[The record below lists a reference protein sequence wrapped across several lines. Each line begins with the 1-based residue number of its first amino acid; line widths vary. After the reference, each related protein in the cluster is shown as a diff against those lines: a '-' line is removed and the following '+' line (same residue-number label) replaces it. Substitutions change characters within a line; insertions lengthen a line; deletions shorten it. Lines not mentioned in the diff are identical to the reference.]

1 MADDSILC
9 TAFRA
14 FVVVVCV
21 AASPLRAESS
31 PQLPD
36 GRQQPQVVTITR
48 VEVPP
53 KLEDYLDGQ
62 PPDGAQPVT
71 EFVQRDP
78 GDGVPASQRTEAYLS
93 YDDHN
98 LYVVFVARDSE
109 PGRVR
114 ATLTRRE
121 GFENDDTVGIALDT
135 FQDQR
140 RAYLFVVNPLGV
152 QRDAISQDNGEDDE
166 SFDTVWESDG
176 QLTDFGY
183 VVRIAIPF
191 KSLRF
196 PNRPEQEWGIAL
208 LRDIP
213 RNNETSFWPYI
224 TRRISGFIR
233 QLATA
238 RGMRDIS
245 PGRNLQLIPYAA
257 FAGARFLDVDR
268 AAFVSDRDGRAG
280 VDGKIVVRDAFSVDL
295 TFNPDFSQIESDEPQ
310 VTINQ
315 RFEVFFPEK
324 RPFFIENASYFET
337 PINLFFSRRIVD
349 PQVGARVTGKM
360 GGWAIGGLA
369 MDDRAP
375 GELVDPTDHAFEKRA
390 GIGVFRLQR
399 DLPRQSAI
407 GVIATTRGFAGEES
421 QVAAIDGRYRLNDTW
436 VVTGQVA
443 MSRLEEEGE
452 TLSGPAIQ
460 LEVDRTGR
468 NWGAF
473 LRLEDIGEDFR
484 APLGFVRRVD
494 TRVVNPF
501 VRYTWFPE
509 RAGLVSL
516 RPELSGTALW
526 NHAGTLEDW
535 DVNAEFQAEFK
546 GQTEVEVGFSESMER
561 FEGVEFRKRGYSAS
575 FGTAWLKWLE
585 GSASVDTGQE
595 INFFPSA
602 GVQAFLA
609 NGIEA
614 EISLT
619 LKPVAQLRLDQ
630 TYLFTRL
637 AARDNVPQ
645 VQPGAVIVDNH
656 IWRSRASYQF
666 TRRLSLRAI
675 LDYSGVLP
683 DSTLIDLEREKRFTA
698 DVLATYQIDP
708 WTAIYV
714 GYTDGYGNLEI
725 DPLSRDRLRPT
736 DSAFHSLGRQVFV
749 KTSYLLRF

>member
-1 MADDSILC
+1 VPEICRSCNALL
-9 TAFRA
+9 ALA
-14 FVVVVCV
+14 VLLCV
-21 AASPLRAESS
+21 AAPPLYASTSS
-31 PQLPD
+31 QLPD
-36 GRQQPQVVTITR
+36 GRQPETLTISR
-48 VEVPP
+48 VDVPP

-62 PPDGAQPVT
+62 PPDGLQPVT

-93 YDDHN
+93 YDDHH
-98 LYVVFVARDSE
+98 LYVIFVARDSE

-135 FQDQR
+135 FHDQR

-152 QRDAISQDNGEDDE
+152 QRDAISQDDGDDDE
-166 SFDTVWESDG
+166 SFDTVWESEG

-208 LRDIP
+208 IRDIP
-213 RNNETSFWPYI
+213 RNNEASFFPYI
-224 TRRISGFIR
+224 TRRVSSFIR
-233 QLATA
+233 QMAIA
-238 RGMRDIS
+238 RGLREIS

-257 FAGARFLDVDR
+257 FAGARFLDADR
-268 AAFVSDRDGRAG
+268 PAFVTDRDGRAG
-280 VDGKIVVRDAFSVDL
+280 VDGKIVVRDAFTVDL

-324 RPFFIENASYFET
+324 RPFFIENASYFDT

-349 PQVGARVTGKM
+349 PQVGARVTGKS

-375 GELVDPTDHAFEKRA
+375 GELVVPEDPAFEKRA
-390 GIGVFRLQR
+390 GIGVFRLQL

-407 GVIATTRGFAGEES
+407 GVLATTRGFGVDQS
-421 QVAAIDGRYRLNDTW
+421 QVAAIDGRYRLSDTW

-443 MSRLEEEGE
+443 TSRLEEEGE
-452 TLSGPAIQ
+452 TLTGPAVQ
-460 LEVDRTGR
+460 LMFDRTGR

-484 APLGFVRRVD
+484 APLGFVRRTD
-494 TRVVNPF
+494 TRVVNPYG
-501 VRYTWFPE
+501 RYTWFPE
-509 RAGLVSL
+509 WAGLVSL

-535 DVNAEFQAEFK
+535 NMNAEFQAELK
-546 GQTEVEVGFSESMER
+546 GQTQIEVGFSESMER

-575 FGTAWLKWLE
+575 FETALLKWLE
-585 GSASVDTGQE
+585 GSASIETGRE

-609 NGIEA
+609 DGTEA
-614 EISLT
+614 EVSVT

-675 LDYSGVLP
+675 LDYSAVLP
-683 DSTLIDLEREKRFTA
+683 DTILIDLEREKRFTA
-698 DVLATYQIDP
+698 DLLATYQIDP

>member
-1 MADDSILC
+1 MVIALC
-9 TAFRA
+9 
-14 FVVVVCV
+14 V
-21 AASPLRAESS
+21 ASPLRAQSAQQVPDDRT
-31 PQLPD
+31 PQAL
-36 GRQQPQVVTITR
+36 TIR
-48 VEVPP
+48 PVEVAP
-53 KLEDYLDGQ
+53 KLEDYVDGQ
-62 PPDGAQPVT
+62 APDGLQPVT
-71 EFVQRDP
+71 DFVQRDP

-93 YDDHN
+93 YDDEN
-98 LYVVFVARDSE
+98 LYAIFIARDSE

-121 GFENDDTVGIALDT
+121 GFENDDAVGIALDT
-135 FQDQR
+135 FLDQR

-152 QRDAISQDNGEDDE
+152 QRDAISQDNGQDDE
-166 SFDTVWESDG
+166 SFDTVWESEG
-176 QLTDFGY
+176 RLTDFGY

-208 LRDIP
+208 LREIP
-213 RNNETSFWPYI
+213 RTNETSFFPYI

-238 RGMRDIS
+238 RGMRDVS
-245 PGRNLQLIPYAA
+245 PGRNFQLIPYAA

-268 AAFVSDRDGRAG
+268 PAFVSERDGRAG
-280 VDGKIVVRDAFSVDL
+280 LDGKVVVRDAFTLDL

-337 PINLFFSRRIVD
+337 PFNLFFSRRIVD
-349 PQVGARVTGKM
+349 PQVGARVTGKA
-360 GGWAIGGLA
+360 GGWAMGGLV

-375 GELVDPTDHAFEKRA
+375 GEVVAPTDPAFEKRA

-399 DLPRQSAI
+399 ELPRQSSLGI
-407 GVIATTRGFAGEES
+407 LATTRGFAGESS
-421 QVAAIDGRYRLNDTW
+421 QVAAIDGRYRLSDTW
-436 VVTGQVA
+436 VVTGQLALSQV
-443 MSRLEEEGE
+443 EEDGA
-452 TLSGPAIQ
+452 TLSDPAFQI
-460 LEVDRTGR
+460 EFDRTGR

-473 LRLEDIGEDFR
+473 LRFEDVGEDFR
-484 APLGFVRRVD
+484 APLGFVNRVD

-501 VRYTWFPE
+501 IRYTWFPE
-509 RAGLVSL
+509 RAGIVSL

-535 DVNAEFQAEFK
+535 DVNAEFQVEFK
-546 GQTEVEVGFSESMER
+546 GQTEIEAGYSESMER
-561 FEGVEFRKRGYSAS
+561 FEGIEFRKSGYSAS
-575 FGTAWLKWLE
+575 FETALLKWLE
-585 GSASVDTGQE
+585 GSASVETGQE

-609 NGIEA
+609 NGTEA
-614 EISLT
+614 EVSMT
-619 LKPVAQLRLDQ
+619 LKPIAQLRLDQ
-630 TYLFTRL
+630 TYLFARL
-637 AARDNVPQ
+637 SARDNVPQ
-645 VQPGAVIVDNH
+645 VQPGSVIVDNH

-675 LDYSGVLP
+675 LDYSSVLP

-698 DVLATYQIDP
+698 DLLATYQIDP

-736 DSAFHSLGRQVFV
+736 NSAFHPLGRQLFV

>member
-1 MADDSILC
+1 LAI
-9 TAFRA
+9 AF
-14 FVVVVCV
+14 CV
-21 AASPLRAESS
+21 ASPLRAQSGS
-31 PQLPD
+31 QVPD
-36 GRQQPQVVTITR
+36 NRPGQTLTITR
-48 VEVPP
+48 VEVAP
-53 KLEDYLDGQ
+53 KLEDYLDGTA
-62 PPDGAQPVT
+62 PDGLQAVS

-93 YDDHN
+93 YDDDH
-98 LYVVFVARDSE
+98 LYAIFIARDSE

-135 FQDQR
+135 FLDQR

-152 QRDAISQDNGEDDE
+152 QRDAVSQDNGEDDE
-166 SFDTVWESDG
+166 SFDTVWESEG

-208 LRDIP
+208 LREIP
-213 RNNETSFWPYI
+213 RNNETSFFPYI

-238 RGMRDIS
+238 RGMRDVS
-245 PGRNLQLIPYAA
+245 PGRNFQLIPYAA
-257 FAGARFLDVDR
+257 FAGARFLDVGQP
-268 AAFVSDRDGRAG
+268 AFVSERDGRAG
-280 VDGKIVVRDAFSVDL
+280 LDGKVVVRDAFTVDL

-337 PINLFFSRRIVD
+337 PFNLFFSRRIAD
-349 PQVGARVTGKM
+349 PQVGARVTGKA
-360 GGWAIGGLA
+360 GGWAMGGLV

-375 GELVDPTDHAFEKRA
+375 GEVVAPTDPAFEKRA

-399 DLPRQSAI
+399 ELPRQSSVGI
-407 GVIATTRGFAGEES
+407 LATTRGFAGESS
-421 QVAAIDGRYRLNDTW
+421 QVAAIDGRYRLSDTW
-436 VVTGQVA
+436 VVTGQLALSQV
-443 MSRLEEEGE
+443 EEDGA
-452 TLSGPAIQ
+452 TLSDPAIQ
-460 LEVDRTGR
+460 IEFDRTGR

-473 LRLEDIGEDFR
+473 LRFEDVGEDFR
-484 APLGFVRRVD
+484 APLGFVNRVD

-501 VRYTWFPE
+501 FRYTWFPE
-509 RAGLVSL
+509 RAGIVSL

-535 DVNAEFQAEFK
+535 DVNAEFRVELK
-546 GQTEVEVGFSESMER
+546 GQTEIEAGLSESMER
-561 FEGVEFRKRGYSAS
+561 FEGIEFRKRGYSAS
-575 FGTAWLKWLE
+575 FETALLKWLE
-585 GSASVDTGQE
+585 GSASVETGQE

-609 NGIEA
+609 NGTEA
-614 EISLT
+614 EVSMT
-619 LKPVAQLRLDQ
+619 LKPIAQLRLDQ

-637 AARDNVPQ
+637 IARDNVPQ
-645 VQPGAVIVDNH
+645 VQPGSVIVDNH

-675 LDYSGVLP
+675 LDYSAVLP

-698 DVLATYQIDP
+698 DLLATYQIDP

-736 DSAFHSLGRQVFV
+736 NSAFHPLGRQLFV